1 MMVRQTFTSEHESQW
16 GGYVA
21 RPYLA
26 QLYKTNQMTDSQ
38 RNALLH
44 AVTQYDIKQ
53 SRKKYYNVY
62 ALAQY
67 LMAVDRARD
76 AMADD
81 GLDLRAALVS
91 CFNGR
96 LLDVCLKAVGLPTS
110 TRQEQFGR
118 L

>member
-1 MMVRQTFTSEHESQW
+1 MS
-16 GGYVA
+16 
-21 RPYLA
+21 
-26 QLYKTNQMTDSQ
+26 DDI
-38 RNALLH
+38 RNKLLH
-44 AVTQYDIKQ
+44 AVTQYDMKE
-53 SRKKYYNVY
+53 SRKKYYNIY

-76 AMADD
+76 AMVDD
-81 GLDLRAALVS
+81 GLDLRAALIS

-96 LLDVCLKAVGLPTS
+96 LLDVCLKAVGEPTS

>member
-1 MMVRQTFTSEHESQW
+1 MSDDIRT
-16 GGYVA
+16 
-21 RPYLA
+21 
-26 QLYKTNQMTDSQ
+26 
-38 RNALLH
+38 ALQH
-44 AVTQYDIKQ
+44 AVTQYDMKE
-53 SRKKYYNVY
+53 SRKKYYNIY

-76 AMADD
+76 AMAED

-96 LLDVCLKAVGLPTS
+96 LLDRCLKAVGLPTS

>member
-1 MMVRQTFTSEHESQW
+1 M
-16 GGYVA
+16 
-21 RPYLA
+21 
-26 QLYKTNQMTDSQ
+26 NDSQ
-38 RNALLH
+38 RNRLLH

-53 SRKKYYNVY
+53 STKKYYNHY

-81 GLDLRAALVS
+81 GLTLRAALITA
-91 CFNGR
+91 FNGR
-96 LLDVCLKAVGLPTS
+96 LLDVCFKAVGEPTS
-110 TRQEQFGR
+110 TKAEQMGR